1 VWYIL
6 TLMETSN
13 ETSNET
19 SKETSNETS
28 KETSNETS
36 KETSKETSEV
46 ITKYID
52 MCIFNSSHYDIANVV
67 YKYLKDKHRY
77 VENNT
82 WEYFKTN
89 ADTEGPEGTWEIDIN
104 NKQLIYSIR
113 TTVCSAFTDR
123 SLYWADVKNSDVYP
137 DTEIISIK
145 LLNISSK
152 LKDNKYICV
161 LIKECKQFF
170 V

>member
-1 VWYIL
+1 MD
-6 TLMETSN
+6 TPNETSNETPNETSN

-19 SKETSNETS
+19 PNETPNETS
-28 KETSNETS
+28 ED
-36 KETSKETSEV
+36 

-82 WEYFKTN
+82 WEYLKTN
-89 ADTEGPEGTWEIDIN
+89 ANTKGTEGPEGPEGTWEIDIN

-113 TTVCSAFTDR
+113 TTICSAFTDR
-123 SLYWADVKNSDVYP
+123 SLYWADVKKSDIYP
-137 DTEIISIK
+137 DTELISIK

>member
-1 VWYIL
+1 MD
-6 TLMETSN
+6 TPGTSN
-13 ETSNET
+13 ETSET
-19 SKETSNETS
+19 
-28 KETSNETS
+28 
-36 KETSKETSEV
+36 
-46 ITKYID
+46 TKYID

-82 WEYFKTN
+82 WEYLKTI
-89 ADTEGPEGTWEIDIN
+89 EGPEGTKGTEGTWEIDIN

-113 TTVCSAFTDR
+113 TTICSAFTDR
-123 SLYWADVKNSDVYP
+123 SLYWADVKKSDVYP
-137 DTEIISIK
+137 DTELISIK

-170 V
+170 I